1 MAKSKAPV
9 FYCKWC
15 EEVLKKDCQFCSEP
29 CRQIWTKTRRTPAE
43 VMIQNYQSI
52 VDNLKKEKI
61 DVSET
66 CKENYLKSKKQ
77 LELFPEASL
86 RIQITLYAHIYNK
99 KKDKA
104 FKTFE
109 KLKRLYQ
116 DKMDGWLF
124 EGKTLS
130 LAMWDGV
137 AESPRLSGE
146 ESIRVDCVL
155 VKLDIQQF
163 ELMLQQTF

>member
-1 MAKSKAPV
+1 
-9 FYCKWC
+9 
-15 EEVLKKDCQFCSEP
+15 
-29 CRQIWTKTRRTPAE
+29 
-43 VMIQNYQSI
+43 MIQKYQGM
-52 VDNLKKEKI
+52 VDKLKKEKI
-61 DVSET
+61 DVSAT
-66 CKENYLKSKKQ
+66 CKENYLHIKKH
-77 LELFPEASL
+77 LELFPDDSL

-116 DKMDGWLF
+116 AKMDGWLF
-124 EGKTLS
+124 EGKTHS
-130 LAMWDGV
+130 LTIWDGV

-146 ESIRVDCVL
+146 ESIRVYCVFI
-155 VKLDIQQF
+155 KLDIQQF